1 MRLSSGTTRTLVL
14 KISVTGLGLVVLT
27 ILCLTIIPA
36 LLSKG
41 TGQLSIV
48 YPFDGST
55 FPPEIVAPTIW
66 WEDSNPS
73 ADSWR
78 VTLTFQDGGEPIT
91 AITDSSVWTPDHST
105 WEIIKRRSKEQA
117 ALITVASL
125 QNLIVTK
132 RTLSTDAIHIATSRD
147 SVGAPIFYRDVPLPF
162 RFALRNVPMIRW
174 RLGDISSDEPPPTV
188 LTNLPV
194 CGNCHT
200 FSADGKTLGMD
211 VDIGNDKGA
220 YVLTRFEEETV
231 LSRDKLVSWSDF
243 VRDEKVPTFGMLPN
257 VSPCG
262 QYVLAGVKD
271 RTVFLPRED
280 LMFSQIFFPV
290 MGIVAYYDHLTNEIT
305 ALPGADD
312 EDYVQSNAVWDHDGQ
327 YVIFA
332 RSKAVRLQ
340 TDNPNKGILLNTEES
355 IEVLGGEQFLH
366 NAQEGANPF
375 RFGLY
380 RVPFNDGKGGK
391 PEPIP
396 GASHNGMSNFFPKVS
411 PDGRWLVF
419 TQAHSYMLLQPDSK
433 LYIIPATGGEPRL
446 MNANT
451 DRMNSWHSWS
461 PNSKWLVFSTKV
473 FGPYTQLFLTHI
485 DEDGN
490 DSPPVWLRN
499 FTASD
504 RAANI
509 PEFVNIPSDAR
520 RVIQEQFVDDYSYF
534 RSGRI
539 YQQFREYDRA
549 EEDFL
554 KSLQL
559 NPANTFALYSLGT
572 MYADRE
578 DYDKAELFFDRILAV
593 DPDAAIVRKDL
604 GSLYFASGEY
614 DKAQEQFEAA
624 VRLDPQ
630 NVAAIFNLATIHLMK
645 RRLVDAERQFLR
657 LLALDTDAATAA
669 RVHMHLARI
678 HVTRRD
684 YAKVIGEY
692 LAVLA
697 LDSANVEARHNLGV
711 TYRAINDLVS
721 AQGVFEE
728 LVRLQPDNVEA
739 RLELGQVYAHRGA
752 YAPALEEL
760 EAVLRVDPA
769 NVPALLYSGRIHY
782 QTGELELA
790 EQLLLRAAAENPNNV
805 YVHVELGRVCYEIGK
820 WAAAVQEFSWVT
832 RARPDDANAH
842 FMLAEA
848 LTREGRSIQE
858 AIEAFK
864 QGLALDPAYVEGH
877 VSLGDLY
884 VRLESYAAALAEFEA
899 ALRLEPDDPGL
910 TDYLNTRIADL
921 RRRGTGR

>member
-1 MRLSSGTTRTLVL
+1 MSSSPAVRGRLVL
-14 KISVTGLGLVVLT
+14 KAVVSVIGLLMIGL
-27 ILCLTIIPA
+27 LCLIVLRVA
-36 LLSKG
+36 RVGDSGK
-41 TGQLSIV
+41 LSIV
-48 YPFDGST
+48 YPFDGSE
-55 FPPEIVAPTIW
+55 FPPEIAAPTVW
-66 WEDSNPS
+66 WEDSS
-73 ADSWR
+73 SGADAWR
-78 VTLTFQDGGEPIT
+78 VALTFQDGGAPIT
-91 AITDSSVWTPDHST
+91 AIVDSSVWTPDRTT
-105 WEIIKRRSKEQA
+105 WETIKRRSLERSAQ
-117 ALITVASL
+117 ITVTGL
-125 QNLIVTK
+125 KKLIVTQ
-132 RTLSTDAIHIATSRD
+132 RSVSADTVHISTARD

-174 RLGDISSDEPPPTV
+174 RLGDIASDEPPPTV

-220 YVLTRFEEETV
+220 YVLTPFEEETV
-231 LSRDKLVSWSDF
+231 LSREKLVSWSGF

-257 VSPCG
+257 VSPSG
-262 QYVLAGVKD
+262 RYVLAGVKD

-280 LMFSQIFFPV
+280 ILFSQIFFPV
-290 MGIVAYYDHLTNEIT
+290 MGILAYYDNLTGEIK

-312 EDYVQSNAVWDHDGQ
+312 EGYVQTNAVWGHDGT

-332 RSKAVRLQ
+332 RNEAARLR
-340 TDNPNKGILLNTEES
+340 TENPNKGILLNTEEC
-355 IEVLGGEQFLH
+355 IEVLGGEQYLY

-375 RFGLY
+375 RFSLY
-380 RVPFNDGKGGK
+380 RVPFKGSK

-411 PDGRWLVF
+411 PDGKWLVF

-433 LYIIPATGGEPRL
+433 LYIMPASGGEPRL

-461 PNSKWLVFSTKV
+461 PNGKWLVFSTKI

-490 DSPPVWLRN
+490 DSPPVWLRS

-509 PEFVNIPSDAR
+509 PEFVNIPRNAKRAID
-520 RVIQEQFVDDYSYF
+520 EQFVDDYNYF

-539 YQQFREYDRA
+539 YEQFREYDRA

-559 NPANTFALYSLGT
+559 NPDNTFALYSLGT
-572 MYADRE
+572 LYADRE
-578 DYDKAELFFDRILAV
+578 DYGKAEQFFDRILAV
-593 DPDAAIVRKDL
+593 QPDAAIVHKDL
-604 GSLYFASGEY
+604 GSLYFAQGEY
-614 DKAQEQFEAA
+614 YKAREQFEAA
-624 VRLDPQ
+624 VKLDPR
-630 NVAAIFNLATIHLMK
+630 NVAAIFNLGTIHLMQH
-645 RRLVDAERQFLR
+645 RLVDAEREFLR
-657 LLALDTDAATAA
+657 LLVLDADAATAA
-669 RVHMHLARI
+669 RVHMHLAQI
-678 HVTRRD
+678 YVTRRD
-684 YAKVIGEY
+684 HANAIRQY
-692 LAVLA
+692 LAVLT
-697 LDSANVEARHNLGV
+697 LDSTNVEARHNLGV

-728 LVRLQPDNVEA
+728 LVRLYPDNVEA
-739 RLELGQVYAHRGA
+739 RLELGQVYTHRGS

-760 EAVLRVDPA
+760 EAVLQADPG
-769 NVPALLYSGRIHY
+769 NVPALMYSGRIHY
-782 QTGELELA
+782 QTGKLDLA
-790 EQLLLRAAAENPNNV
+790 EQALLRAAAENPNNV
-805 YVHVELGRVCYEIGK
+805 YVHVDLGRVYYETGRCVE
-820 WAAAVQEFSWVT
+820 AVQEFSWVV

-848 LTREGRSIQE
+848 LTREGRSAQE
-858 AIEAFK
+858 AVDAFK

-884 VRLESYAAALAEFEA
+884 VRLESYEAALAEFET
-899 ALRLEPDDPGL
+899 ALRLASDDPAMR
-910 TDYLNTRIADL
+910 DYLNTRIDDL
-921 RRRGTGR
+921 RRRGTGG